1 MTIKKSRTLLL
12 AENIVLET
20 ERLILRPLTLED
32 AADVFEYVSDEETM
46 EHIFEPHTSLQQTQ
60 EFIANYYVSS
70 PLGFYA
76 MEHKANRKMIG
87 AIEFRINDQTHQG
100 EISYMLLL
108 LKLVMYHRGETQL
121 N

>member
-12 AENIVLET
+12 AENIVLGT

-46 EHIFEPHTSLQQTQ
+46 EHIFEPHTSLQQSQ

-76 MEHKANRKMIG
+76 MEHKEDRKMIG
-87 AIEFRINDQTHQG
+87 AIEFRIND
-100 EISYMLLL
+100 
-108 LKLVMYHRGETQL
+108 
-121 N
+121 